1 MSLLRLMSM
10 NTGSRL
16 INLTKVSIIEH
27 NGSNIIYTFSG
38 TSSFFGSQKEIACYA
53 SVADAKSDFDSIVK
67 DLNNLLQPSQKL
79 L

>member
-27 NGSNIIYTFSG
+27 NGSSIIYTFSG

-53 SVADAKSDFDSIVK
+53 TVADAKSDFDSIVK
-67 DLNNLLQPSQKL
+67 DLNNLLPPSQKS
-79 L
+79 